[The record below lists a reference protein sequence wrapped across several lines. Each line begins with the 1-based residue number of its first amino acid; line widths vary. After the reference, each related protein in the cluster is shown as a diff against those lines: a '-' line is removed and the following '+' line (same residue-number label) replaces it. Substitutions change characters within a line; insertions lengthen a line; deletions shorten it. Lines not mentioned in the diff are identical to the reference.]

1 MYKLEIEKL
10 FSDLGIDSEE
20 KRSIFSEIDD
30 EFNNSIIE
38 LTNGLFYSS
47 NTEVNFN
54 AKLESNLK

>member
-1 MYKLEIEKL
+1 MDKLEIEKL